1 MKNILFVFIAI
12 WMFSSS
18 CSNKSQDLSRKEAL
32 ILIKQEEGYPKVVDY
47 DIFCGDPE
55 FAKKVL
61 DVGLDALGLVIVQ
74 RSQKLSEV
82 GNPLIRFSEK
92 SQPYLLP
99 TPDEDKS
106 VKIQKVKL
114 AEEELLEVTGVK
126 MLNGNKS
133 AIAEYTTSYINVTP
147 FSGLVKTDFNEKV
160 NHTAH
165 FSLYDDGWR
174 LEK

>member
-1 MKNILFVFIAI
+1 MKNILFFFIAI

-18 CSNKSQDLSRKEAL
+18 CSNKSQDLSREEAL
-32 ILIKQEEGYPKVVDY
+32 ILIKQEEGYPMVIDY

-55 FAKKVL
+55 FAKNVL
-61 DVGLDALGLVIVQ
+61 DAGLEAQGLVIVQ
-74 RSQKLSEV
+74 RTQKLSEV

-92 SQPYLLP
+92 AQPYLLP
-99 TPDEDKS
+99 TSEEDKS

-114 AEEELLEVTGVK
+114 AEEELQEVTGIK

-147 FSGLVKTDFNEKV
+147 FSVLVKTDFNKKV
-160 NHTAH
+160 DRTAH

>member
-1 MKNILFVFIAI
+1 MKNILFFFIAI

-18 CSNKSQDLSRKEAL
+18 CSNKSQDLSREEAL
-32 ILIKQEEGYPKVVDY
+32 ILIKQEEGYPMVIDY

-55 FAKKVL
+55 FAKNVL
-61 DVGLDALGLVIVQ
+61 DAGLEAQGLVIVQ
-74 RSQKLSEV
+74 RTQKLSEV

-92 SQPYLLP
+92 AQPYLLP
-99 TPDEDKS
+99 TSEEDKS

-114 AEEELLEVTGVK
+114 AEEELQEVTGIK
-126 MLNGNKS
+126 MLNDNKS

-147 FSGLVKTDFNEKV
+147 FSALAQTDFNEKV
-160 NHTAH
+160 NHTAL

>member
-1 MKNILFVFIAI
+1 MKNLLFVFIAI
-12 WMFSSS
+12 WMLSSS
-18 CSNKSQDLSRKEAL
+18 CSSKSQDLSREEAL
-32 ILIKQEEGYPKVVDY
+32 ILIKQDTAFPKVIDY
-47 DIFCGDPE
+47 EIYCGDPE

-61 DVGLDALGLVIVQ
+61 DVGLDAQGLVTVQ
-74 RSQKLSEV
+74 QTKKLSEV

-92 SQPYLLP
+92 AQPYLLP

-114 AEEELLEVTGVK
+114 AEEELQEVTGIK

-147 FSGLVKTDFNEKV
+147 FSALVQTDFNEKV
-160 NHTAH
+160 NHTAL